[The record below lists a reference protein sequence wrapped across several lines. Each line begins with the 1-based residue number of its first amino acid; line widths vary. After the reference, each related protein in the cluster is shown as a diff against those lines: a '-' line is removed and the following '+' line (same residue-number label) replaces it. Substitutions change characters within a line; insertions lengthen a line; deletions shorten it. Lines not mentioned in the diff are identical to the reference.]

1 MVYVGQKNK
10 KTKNKGGEGREGR
23 EKENHIQLE
32 LLKIKKRS
40 WKNLLPPP
48 HENPNVLIGLVGG
61 SRRNIG

>member
-32 LLKIKKRS
+32 LLKI
-40 WKNLLPPP
+40 
-48 HENPNVLIGLVGG
+48 
-61 SRRNIG
+61 